1 MTFCSKCGNEELSG
15 KNFCSKCGEKLQ
27 VFDDKDESSDGK
39 NKRWSGMYVKDK
51 DDGYFGRKNVDE
63 RKRVIKYLVFGVFLL
78 MMMGVAT
85 WIFDDSPSPPTKN
98 NSVPYSQMSCSVLED
113 LYVKE
118 IDKKALSEWLKRC

>member
-1 MTFCSKCGNEELSG
+1 MTFCSSCGNEELSG
-15 KNFCSKCGEKLQ
+15 KNFCSKCGERLQ
-27 VFDDKDESSDGK
+27 VFDDGGDISKAK
-39 NKRWSGMYVKDK
+39 NKSWSGMYVKDK

-63 RKRVIKYLVFGVFLL
+63 RKRVIKYLVFGMFLL

-98 NSVPYSQMSCSVLED
+98 NSVSYSHLSCSVLEE